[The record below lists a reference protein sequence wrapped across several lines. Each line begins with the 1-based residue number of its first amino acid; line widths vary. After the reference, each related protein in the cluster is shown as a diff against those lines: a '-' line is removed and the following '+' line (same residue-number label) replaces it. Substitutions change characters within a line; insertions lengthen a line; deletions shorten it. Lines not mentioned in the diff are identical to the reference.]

1 MEEQHERLFDLI
13 ESKSF
18 EELTSEER
26 TFVLN
31 HLTEAE
37 YTLQRTVI
45 SATAALEYSSDEPRA
60 FSIPEKKKS
69 ILNRTIPLYQA
80 LIGAACLALL
90 FFVVGNKKSYSLNWR
105 FSEHPLEISLANGTS
120 ASPVK
125 IIHDTIVREIPIIS
139 ASKVIHDTITVV
151 QTILQQPEKRMLE
164 VGKTAS
170 YPELTEKLLE
180 SKSPSYK
187 DDQTA
192 QFLPSVSV
200 VNTMK

>member
-18 EELTSEER
+18 EELSSEER
-26 TFVLN
+26 EFVLN
-31 HLTEAE
+31 HLTESE

-45 SATAALEYSSDEPRA
+45 SATAALEYDSVEPHALQIR
-60 FSIPEKKKS
+60 EKKKS

-80 LIGAACLALL
+80 LIGAACLVIL
-90 FFVVGNKKSYSLNWR
+90 FLAGNQKNYSLNWR
-105 FSEHPLEISLANGTS
+105 FSGNPLEISLTNGTS
-120 ASPVK
+120 ASSVQ
-125 IIHDTIVREIPIIS
+125 IIHDTIVREIPIIT
-139 ASKVIHDTITVV
+139 ASKIIRDTITVV

-164 VGKTAS
+164 VGKTMI

-180 SKSPSYK
+180 GKGASYK

-192 QFLPSVSV
+192 QFLPSNPV

>member
-18 EELTSEER
+18 EELSSKER
-26 TFVLN
+26 VFVLK

-45 SATAALEYSSDEPRA
+45 SATAALEYGSDEPRA
-60 FSIPEKKKS
+60 LQIPEKKKS
-69 ILNRTIPLYQA
+69 ILNRSIPLYQA

-90 FFVVGNKKSYSLNWR
+90 FFVAGNKQSYSLNWR

-120 ASPVK
+120 ASTVK
-125 IIHDTIVREIPIIS
+125 IIHDTIVREIPVIA
-139 ASKVIHDTITVV
+139 ASKIIRDTITVV

-164 VGKTAS
+164 VGKS
-170 YPELTEKLLE
+170 SIYPELTEKLLE
-180 SKSPSYK
+180 SKSTSFK
-187 DDQTA
+187 DDQTT
-192 QFLPSVSV
+192 QFLPADPV

>member
-18 EELTSEER
+18 EELNQEER

-37 YTLQRTVI
+37 YNLQRTVI
-45 SATAALEYSSDEPRA
+45 SATQALEYDSVEPA
-60 FSIPEKKKS
+60 ALQIPKEKKS
-69 ILNRTIPLYQA
+69 FFNRTIPLYQA

-90 FFVVGNKKSYSLNWR
+90 FIVVGNKKSYSLNWR
-105 FSEHPLEISLANGTS
+105 FSEHPLEISLTNGASS
-120 ASPVK
+120 AQ
-125 IIHDTIVREIPIIS
+125 IIHDTIIREIPIIT
-139 ASKVIHDTITVV
+139 ASKIIRDTITIV

-164 VGKTAS
+164 VGKTVI

-180 SKSPSYK
+180 SKSSPFK

-192 QFLPSVSV
+192 QFLPSTPV

>member
-18 EELTSEER
+18 ENLNKEER
-26 TFVLN
+26 TFVLT

-37 YTLQRTVI
+37 YTLQRTVL
-45 SATAALEYSSDEPRA
+45 SATTALEYDSVEPA
-60 FSIPEKKKS
+60 ALQIPKEKKS
-69 ILNRTIPLYQA
+69 FLNKTIPLYQA

-90 FFVVGNKKSYSLNWR
+90 FIVVGNKKSYSLNWR
-105 FSEHPLEISLANGTS
+105 FSEHPLEISLSNGNS
-120 ASPVK
+120 NSS
-125 IIHDTIVREIPIIS
+125 IQFIHDTIIREIPIIS
-139 ASKVIHDTITVV
+139 ASKIIHDTITVV

-164 VGKTAS
+164 VSKTVI

-180 SKSPSYK
+180 SKGSSFK
-187 DDQTA
+187 EDRTA
-192 QFLPSVSV
+192 QFLPSITV